1 MGVKERKERDK
12 LEMRDKILQSAHKLF
27 LEKGF
32 DQISLRSIA
41 ESIEYSPAT
50 IYLYFKDKNEI
61 FHALH
66 QQGFGMLNQA
76 FQSLTLI
83 ASPFDRLREMG
94 KAYIQFAT
102 TNPEVYE
109 LLFIRTEPMEHLATC
124 MDDQWTEGDRAFDVL
139 LHTVKGCQEQ
149 GYFVGLDT
157 QNMSMLI
164 WSFIHG
170 LCSLGISKHIS
181 HVKEARD
188 NQMVIDE
195 IMNNTYQTFQL
206 MLERLKN

>member
-1 MGVKERKERDK
+1 MGVKERKERDRQ
-12 LEMRDKILQSAHKLF
+12 EMRELILKSAHQLF

-32 DQISLRSIA
+32 DQISIRNIA
-41 ESIEYSPAT
+41 EVIEYSPAT

-61 FHALH
+61 YHALH
-66 QQGFGMLNQA
+66 QQGFGMLNKA
-76 FQSLTLI
+76 FQPLTQI
-83 ASPFDRLREMG
+83 SNPFQRLREMG

-102 TNPEVYE
+102 TNPEVYD

-124 MDDQWTEGDRAFDVL
+124 LDEQWTEGDRAFDVL
-139 LHTVKGCQEQ
+139 LQTVKGCQDQ
-149 GYFVGLDT
+149 GYFVGLNT
-157 QNMSMLI
+157 QNMAMMI

-188 NQMVIDE
+188 NQLVVDE
-195 IMNNTYQTFQL
+195 IMNNTYQTFQV
-206 MLERLKN
+206 MLERLKS